1 MNNESTATILISI
14 VFSILAI
21 LFERFLV
28 RLRVVRGNFIGLV
41 LVLVF
46 AIILMNTIE
55 FQFSVFLYGA
65 FIVLVVPLGV
75 NRSDV
80 IDTIM
85 KGRWWWK
92 DKEESLE

>member
-1 MNNESTATILISI
+1 MNNVSTVTILISI
-14 VFSILAI
+14 IFSILAI
-21 LFERFLV
+21 LVERILV
-28 RLRVVRGNFIGLV
+28 RLGLVRGNFIGLV
-41 LVLVF
+41 LVLIF

-55 FQFSVFLYGA
+55 TQSSIYLFGA
-65 FIVLVVPLGV
+65 FITFLSPLGV

-92 DKEESLE
+92 NDKEKR